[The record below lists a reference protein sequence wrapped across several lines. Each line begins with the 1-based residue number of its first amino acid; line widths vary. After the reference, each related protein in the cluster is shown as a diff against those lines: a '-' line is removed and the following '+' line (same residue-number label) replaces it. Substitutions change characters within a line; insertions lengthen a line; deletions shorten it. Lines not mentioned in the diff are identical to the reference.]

1 MTKQERDTLTENA
14 QKINSL
20 GADSIVNEVKTKM
33 EDNVKGA
40 LIGGGIGLIIGV
52 ATRKNLIV
60 SGIIGL
66 ILGRFIFKAN

>member
-1 MTKQERDTLTENA
+1 MTKKERNTLTENA

-20 GADSIVNEVKTKM
+20 GADSIVTEVRTKM

-40 LIGGGIGLIIGV
+40 LIGGGIGLLIGI

-66 ILGRFIFKAN
+66 VLGRFIFKAK